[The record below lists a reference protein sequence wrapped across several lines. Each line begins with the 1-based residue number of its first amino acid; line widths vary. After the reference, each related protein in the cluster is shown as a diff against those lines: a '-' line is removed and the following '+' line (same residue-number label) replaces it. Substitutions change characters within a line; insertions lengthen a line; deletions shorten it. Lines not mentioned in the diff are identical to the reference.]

1 MAHNKLL
8 SSVRGSL
15 YLKIIISILAVLITV
30 QVITTWM
37 EVRGNDEYTRGKLHS
52 EIDNL
57 TSVLSAALDNSMLNE
72 DTEGLE
78 RILANVGNLAEI
90 RRAFVLNSEED
101 LYIASHDLSKA
112 ELGIDADMDAL
123 RTSGEGIF
131 ALNSTEQGESFMRG
145 IVPVHATED
154 CLECHDDFN
163 VGETI
168 CYIGLER
175 WASDDI
181 SYLQSSFWGSIF
193 IAFATVVL
201 IGLITALLISR
212 LVIKPINGVISR
224 LTSGAQSLSA
234 SADQFSSHSDSIA
247 SGAGQ
252 QAASLEEV
260 SSSLE
265 ELASVTRENANSVKQ
280 VSDLAGAARTSAQSG
295 TEEMDLMNKAI
306 AEIKTSSLQTAKII
320 STIDEIAFQ
329 TNLLA
334 LNAAV
339 EAARAGEAGKGFA
352 VVAEEVRNLAQRS
365 AEAAKNTASLL
376 ASSREHADKGVA
388 ATDAIGSRLGE
399 IVKGISEVSHLV
411 EGVATASEEQS
422 LGIEQINIAVSELDK
437 VTQFN
442 AENAQGSTERSRALA
457 QQAAELTVVV
467 EDLQAILK
475 GSKNGVAP
483 KHGRRLTQG
492 GTRGD
497 KLLPA

>member
-1 MAHNKLL
+1 MP
-8 SSVRGSL
+8 
-15 YLKIIISILAVLITV
+15 
-30 QVITTWM
+30 
-37 EVRGNDEYTRGKLHS
+37 
-52 EIDNL
+52 
-57 TSVLSAALDNSMLNE
+57 
-72 DTEGLE
+72 
-78 RILANVGNLAEI
+78 
-90 RRAFVLNSEED
+90 RR
-101 LYIASHDLSKA
+101 
-112 ELGIDADMDAL
+112 
-123 RTSGEGIF
+123 
-131 ALNSTEQGESFMRG
+131 
-145 IVPVHATED
+145 D
-154 CLECHDDFN
+154 CLECHDEFKI
-163 VGETI
+163 GETI

-175 WASDDI
+175 WAGDDI
-181 SYLQSSFWGSIF
+181 NYLQSSFWGSIF

-224 LTSGAQSLSA
+224 LTSGAQSLSS
-234 SADQFSSHSDSIA
+234 SADQFSSTSDSIA

-265 ELASVTRENANSVKQ
+265 ELASVTRENANSIKQ
-280 VSDLAGAARTSAQSG
+280 VSDLAGTARTSAQSG
-295 TEEMDLMNKAI
+295 TEEMDRMNKAI
-306 AEIKTSSLQTAKII
+306 AEIKTSSVQTSKII

-388 ATDAIGSRLGE
+388 ATEAIGSRLEE

-437 VTQFN
+437 VTQLN

-457 QQAAELTVVV
+457 EQAAELTVVV
-467 EDLQAILK
+467 ADLQAILK

-483 KHGRRLTQG
+483 KRGRRLTQG